1 MTTARRPVGRGI
13 SLIEALVAM
22 AIMAFGMLG
31 VVGMQATLRANADAA
46 KQRSE
51 ATRLAEEKI
60 EQWRSFSVLPTTTGV
75 KAFAD
80 IATVRAHR

>member
-31 VVGMQATLRANADAA
+31 VLGMQATL
-46 KQRSE
+46 
-51 ATRLAEEKI
+51 
-60 EQWRSFSVLPTTTGV
+60 
-75 KAFAD
+75 
-80 IATVRAHR
+80 